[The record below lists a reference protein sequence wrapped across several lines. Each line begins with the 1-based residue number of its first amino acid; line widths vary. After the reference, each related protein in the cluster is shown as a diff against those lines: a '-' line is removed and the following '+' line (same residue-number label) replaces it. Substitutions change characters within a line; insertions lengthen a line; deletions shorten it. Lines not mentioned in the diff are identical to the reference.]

1 LSPKLLVQLCFLQ
14 WKQRQV
20 IMLYLEEIGYTLI
33 YIYVIIFTSSSMLVT
48 NGSTKTAYEDDK
60 PFTMNKDGKH
70 MVL

>member
-1 LSPKLLVQLCFLQ
+1 
-14 WKQRQV
+14 
-20 IMLYLEEIGYTLI
+20 
-33 YIYVIIFTSSSMLVT
+33 MLVT